1 MEGTTKI
8 RKDRVMKTSVFKMAL
23 RLFVGVIIIVN
34 LLFAQE
40 KAPDMQAMMKIYME
54 ASTPGDAHKK
64 FDDLVGSWD
73 VATTMWMNGQE
84 NPPTTSKSTAELK
97 WVLGGRFL
105 QQETKGE
112 FMGIPTAGIGFN
124 GYDNL
129 DKKYT
134 MFWIDNSATAMY
146 TAEGNFDK
154 SGKVLTMYGKMD
166 DVLTGEHDKYTIYV
180 LRLVDKDK
188 WIFEFH
194 DTALAPNT
202 KVGEMVYTRKK

>member
-8 RKDRVMKTSVFKMAL
+8 RKDRVMKTSFYKFAFKL
-23 RLFVGVIIIVN
+23 LLTLIIAVN
-34 LLFAQE
+34 FGHAQE
-40 KAPDMQAMMKIYME
+40 KETDIQAMMKKYMD
-54 ASTPGDAHKK
+54 ASAPGDAHKK

-73 VATTMWMNGQE
+73 IATTMWMNGPDQ
-84 NPPTTSKSTAELK
+84 PATTAKGTAELK
-97 WVLGGRFL
+97 LVLGGRFL

-112 FMGIPTAGIGFN
+112 FMGMPSAGIGFN

-134 MFWIDNSATAMY
+134 MFWIDNSSTAMY

-154 SGKVLTMYGKMD
+154 SGEILTMYGKMD
-166 DVLTGEHDKYTIYV
+166 DVLTGEHDKYTIYM
-180 LRLVDKDK
+180 LRLVDKNK

-194 DTALAPNT
+194 DATSQPST

>member
-8 RKDRVMKTSVFKMAL
+8 RKDRFMKTSVFKMVL
-23 RLFVGVIIIVN
+23 RLFVGVIIMVN

-40 KAPDMQAMMKIYME
+40 KAPDTQAMMKKYMD
-54 ASTPGDAHKK
+54 ASAPGNAHKK
-64 FDDLVGSWD
+64 FDNLVGSWD
-73 VATTMWMNGQE
+73 IATTMWMNGSDK
-84 NPPTTSKSTAELK
+84 PPTTAKGTAELK

-112 FMGIPTAGIGFN
+112 FMGMPSAGIGFN

-166 DVLTGEHDKYTIYV
+166 EVMTGEHDKYAIYV

-188 WIFEFH
+188 WIFEFY
-194 DTALAPNT
+194 DATSQPST

>member
-8 RKDRVMKTSVFKMAL
+8 RKDRVMKTSVFKIVL
-23 RLFVGVIIIVN
+23 RLFVGVIISAN

-40 KAPDMQAMMKIYME
+40 KAPNMQDMMKKYMD
-54 ASTPGDAHKK
+54 ASAPGDAHKK
-64 FDDLVGSWD
+64 FDDLVGSWNI
-73 VATTMWMNGQE
+73 ATTMWMNGPDQ
-84 NPPTTSKSTAELK
+84 PPTTAKGTAELK

-112 FMGIPTAGIGFN
+112 FMGMPSAGIGFN

-166 DVLTGEHDKYTIYV
+166 EVLTGEHDKYAIYV

-188 WIFEFH
+188 WIFEFYDATSH
-194 DTALAPNT
+194 KLNISLS
-202 KVGEMVYTRKK
+202 GFS